1 MITIIIA
8 QAWVG
13 FIALFFGGFFT
24 LFIQLPALFF
34 LRSKKHKGLKF
45 YKDNHITV
53 DWWLKHSS
61 WLVVS
66 GCFLVLYTADT
77 LFGFSVDPFAKD
89 NFQIEVTLNPD
100 KTCEIVFDGKLI
112 AGNLTYEWEPEQNI
126 YCHSLT
132 NSNSVIIN
140 LGLPKGK
147 LLQVGSY
154 PLTAEVDIR
163 GNPIGYG
170 GAFFSNKLGST
181 YSPSMFGSVFWKF
194 VSGTFAIDSVTQS
207 KKNMTIIVGKIKATG
222 KRHHEGA

>member
-1 MITIIIA
+1 
-8 QAWVG
+8 VG

-24 LFIQLPALFF
+24 LFIQLPAFFF
-34 LRSKKHKGLKF
+34 LRSKKRKELKF
-45 YKDNHITV
+45 YKDNHIAV

-77 LFGFSVDPFAKD
+77 LFGFSVDPFAED

-100 KTCEIVFDGKLI
+100 KTCEIVFDGELI

-132 NSNSVIIN
+132 DSNSVIIN
-140 LGLPKGK
+140 LGLPKGQ
-147 LLQVGSY
+147 LPQVGSY
-154 PLTAEVDIR
+154 SLTAEVDIR

-170 GAFFSNKLGST
+170 GAFFDNKLGST
-181 YSPSMFGSVFWKF
+181 YSPSSSGTVYWNF
-194 VSGTFAIDSVTQS
+194 VSGSFVIKSVKQL
-207 KKNMTIIVGKIKATG
+207 KNTNMPIIVGKLKAIG
-222 KRHHEGA
+222 KRKHRGP